1 MARRVLI
8 LIEGSRTNGPPYVE
22 AARRLGLNPITL
34 SADPNRYDYLAAE
47 KVETISVDTDNLE
60 ALIHECSR
68 LRETYGIAG
77 ITGFSG
83 SDESVY
89 AMVGKLCR
97 YFDLPGPNPASVERC
112 CDKLTQRQLLARA
125 GIPIPA
131 YRVAANAKEV
141 ESAVAEIGLPVI
153 LKPAAGSGSSGVRL
167 CWTVDEVEDHAA
179 YLLGE
184 THIRQSPPAILV
196 EEFAQGPHYAA
207 HAMGNT
213 IVGIELADF
222 HRPPHFVFRQSTF
235 PAQLTDDEHERI
247 AEVALR
253 SLQALGLD
261 WGPTNVEIRWT
272 KRGPVV
278 IEVNPRLAG
287 APDSQLVQLAHGV
300 DLITEHIKLVI
311 GEEWDLRKRFS
322 YTAAARL
329 LNPNSDGTLDW
340 IRGVA
345 RAAAVPG
352 VVEVKLYVESNTP
365 VVRRGDY
372 RDSIGHVIAASST
385 HSQTEAI
392 LQRAV
397 DLIHWSITPFQTRDG

>member
-1 MARRVLI
+1 MAKRVLI
-8 LIEGSRTNGPPYVE
+8 LIEGSRVTGPLYVQ
-22 AARRLGLNPITL
+22 AAQHLGLHTITL
-34 SADPNRYDYLAAE
+34 SADPTQYDYIEERNGTA
-47 KVETISVDTDNLE
+47 IRVDTGSLD
-60 ALIHECSR
+60 ALIGECSR
-68 LRETYGIAG
+68 LHALYDIAG
-77 ITGFSG
+77 ITGAL
-83 SDESVY
+83 DSVY
-89 AMVGKLCR
+89 ANVAKLCQ
-97 YFDLPGPNPASVERC
+97 YFDLPGPNPASIERC
-112 CDKLTQRQLLARA
+112 CDKLTQHQLLARA

-167 CWTVDEVEDHAA
+167 CCTVDEVKDHAT
-179 YLLGE
+179 YLLGG
-184 THIRQSPPAILV
+184 THKRQSPPAILV
-196 EEFAQGPHYAA
+196 EEFAQGSHYVA
-207 HAMGNT
+207 HVMGT
-213 IVGIELADF
+213 KVIGIELADF

-235 PAQLTDDEHERI
+235 PAQLTEHEHERV
-247 AEVALR
+247 ADVALR
-253 SLQALGLD
+253 SSQALGLE

-311 GEEWDLRKRFS
+311 GEQWDLRKRFS

-329 LNPNSDGTLDW
+329 LNPNNDGTLDW
-340 IRGVA
+340 IHGVA
-345 RAAAVPG
+345 RAAAIPG
-352 VVEVKLYVESNTP
+352 IVEVKLYLKANTP
-365 VVRRGDY
+365 AVRRGDY
-372 RDSIGHVIAASST
+372 RDSLGHVIAASPT

-397 DLIHWSITPFQTRDG
+397 DLIHWSITPFQTRDE